1 MKIMIIGK
9 PTCHLEKHKQDLT
22 YGEFM
27 VWIQQ
32 GKLKKKTELPKYETR
47 TTVCMA
53 LTGNGHKHIL
63 LTFSSTIDEF

>member
-1 MKIMIIGK
+1 MKIMITGK

-32 GKLKKKTELPKYETR
+32 GKLKKKQNYQNMRLEPLCAWR
-47 TTVCMA
+47 
-53 LTGNGHKHIL
+53 
-63 LTFSSTIDEF
+63 

>member
-1 MKIMIIGK
+1 
-9 PTCHLEKHKQDLT
+9 
-22 YGEFM
+22 M

-63 LTFSSTIDEF
+63 LTLSSTIDEF